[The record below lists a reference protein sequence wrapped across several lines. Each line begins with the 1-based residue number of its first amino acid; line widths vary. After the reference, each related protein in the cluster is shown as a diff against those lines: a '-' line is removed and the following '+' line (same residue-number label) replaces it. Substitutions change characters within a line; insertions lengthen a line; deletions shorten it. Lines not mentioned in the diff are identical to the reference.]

1 MEPLSL
7 IAISAAVGGATGKFV
22 EKAWDSGEKWISTFY
37 KDHQELAQNK
47 ATENT
52 KDFLQELA
60 QRIKF
65 LEESMQVSK
74 ENINLAQ
81 NHPDFSVL
89 LQKAILASAQTDNN
103 DKHKILAKIVSERL
117 KTDTESILSLGS
129 KMACDAISYLTSNQ
143 LMILGLAANL
153 FSIRP
158 NVPLSIRSDDTNTK
172 DSLDIHFIIK
182 LLPYK
187 DIILRR
193 IDLVHLES
201 LSCLKFS
208 PFIMH
213 NKSNLFENGDYVFG
227 LDKIRYPDLRESIV
241 ANWNNGL
248 QHIDLTTVGLIIG
261 ISVSDILTSKNTLF
275 EGFEGFQ

>member
-74 ENINLAQ
+74 ENIDLAQ

-129 KMACDAISYLTSNQ
+129 RMACDTISYLTSNQ

-172 DSLDIHFIIK
+172 DSLDIHFIIT

-208 PFIMH
+208 TFIMH

-227 LDKIRYPDLRESIV
+227 LDKIRDPDLRESIV

>member
-1 MEPLSL
+1 MEPLTF
-7 IAISAAVGGATGKFV
+7 IAIAAAVTGAAGKFV
-22 EKAWDSGEKWISTFY
+22 EKAWDSGEKWITTFY
-37 KDHQELAQNK
+37 KDHQELAQSQ

-52 KDFLQELA
+52 LDFLQELA
-60 QRIKF
+60 QKVKF
-65 LEESMQVSK
+65 LEESMQVSQ

-117 KTDTESILSLGS
+117 KSEPESILSLGS

-158 NVPLSIRSDDTNTK
+158 NVPLPVRSDDTNTK
-172 DSLDIHFIIK
+172 DSLDFHFIIT
-182 LLPYK
+182 LSPYK
-187 DIILRR
+187 DIFLRR
-193 IDLVHLES
+193 IDIIHLES
-201 LSCLKFS
+201 LSCLKFNT
-208 PFIMH
+208 FVVH
-213 NKSNLFENGDYVFG
+213 NKSNLYTNDDYVFR
-227 LDKIRYPDLRESIV
+227 LDNIRDPELRESIFT
-241 ANWNNGL
+241 NWDKGL

-261 ISVSDILTSKNTLF
+261 ISVSDILTNKNTLF